1 MKNREKQWR
10 EMIHFY
16 NLAGNHIRTNE
27 KLDADLRISYENDL
41 WEFRGISLLMKTE
54 ILLKKNLS
62 GPSEIENLEKQ
73 LSKN

>member
-27 KLDADLRISYENDL
+27 KLDADLRISYEN
-41 WEFRGISLLMKTE
+41 ESMGIRGISLLVKME
-54 ILLKKNLS
+54 ILLQKNLS
-62 GPSEIENLEKQ
+62 SPSEIENLEKQ

>member
-16 NLAGNHIRTNE
+16 NLEGNHIRTNE

-54 ILLKKNLS
+54 ILLQKNLS
-62 GPSEIENLEKQ
+62 GPSEIENLQKQ
-73 LSKN
+73 LGKN

>member
-27 KLDADLRISYENDL
+27 KLDADLRISYEN
-41 WEFRGISLLMKTE
+41 ESMGIPWHFLTDE
-54 ILLKKNLS
+54 NGNIIKKKS
-62 GPSEIENLEKQ
+62 
-73 LSKN
+73 

>member
-27 KLDADLRISYENDL
+27 KLDADLRISYEN
-41 WEFRGISLLMKTE
+41 ESMGIRGISLLVKME
-54 ILLKKNLS
+54 ILLQKKKS
-62 GPSEIENLEKQ
+62 
-73 LSKN
+73 